1 MKSNKNHDFA
11 KVRIRDLVFGN

>member
-1 MKSNKNHDFA
+1 MKSNQNRDFA